1 MPSWC
6 YTDFTVSGPTEEV
19 TRFREAVRG
28 SDDSGETPF
37 DFDRVIPM
45 PSELLETINDAGTA
59 YDVYYGNAEPM
70 LSYPWV
76 KDLGISTVEAL
87 REHFDADPKHR
98 ATAEQWKANI
108 DRYGAPTCYE
118 WRCEHWDTK
127 WNACYAEVTENG
139 DGSLHV
145 QFDTAWSFAFPIFE
159 KLVVEFPSLVFEG
172 SAYEPNVDFYITFEG
187 RNGKFACEDDEEARE
202 AAAAE
207 LEEEEKE
214 SLEMTA

>member
-1 MPSWC
+1 MPNWC

-28 SDDSGETPF
+28 SDNSGETPF

-59 YDVYYGNAEPM
+59 YDVYYSNAEPM

-76 KDLGISTVEAL
+76 KALGISTVEAL
-87 REHFDADPKHR
+87 REHFDADPERR
-98 ATAEQWKANI
+98 ATADKWKANI
-108 DRYGAPTCYE
+108 EKYGAPTWYE
-118 WRCEHWDTK
+118 WRCTHWDTK
-127 WNACYAEVTENG
+127 WNASYAEVTENG
-139 DGSLHV
+139 DGSVHV
-145 QFDTAWSFAFPIFE
+145 QFDTAWTFPFPIFE
-159 KLVVEFPSLVFEG
+159 KLMVDFPTLVFEG
-172 SAYEPNVDFYITFEG
+172 SACEPNVDFYITFEG

-202 AAAAE
+202 AAAAG